1 MAYVDTTELKKLVEQ
16 RMDMQDT
23 YLPVHFY
30 DVIDELADK
39 SRAIGNGWYSHSK
52 DVELNNGQKIREFS
66 VTFETP
72 DKKLIGALEQL
83 YHAMTY
89 PNGTKR
95 NNIDPNELMQ
105 VFRNYF
111 GSIEVWQ
118 GDGESIL
125 VTIESLMRDY
135 LNRRDK

>member
-1 MAYVDTTELKKLVEQ
+1 MALIDTMELKRLVEQ

-30 DVIDELADK
+30 DVIDELEDK
-39 SRAIGNGWYSHSK
+39 SRSTGNGWYSRSK
-52 DVELNNGQKIREFS
+52 DIELNNGQQIREYS
-66 VTFETP
+66 ITFETP
-72 DKKLIGALEQL
+72 DKKLIDALEQL

-95 NNIDPNELMQ
+95 NDIDPNELMQ
-105 VFRNYF
+105 VFRDYF

-135 LNRRDK
+135 LNGRK